1 MPISRKLGGPILVWA
16 CLAAAG
22 VGFAIGMRFRVTL
35 LLAAA
40 VLLSVVT
47 IAVAIHAGWS
57 VSHTVGVLVLLL
69 AIQQAS
75 YLLGLFASMRR

>member
-1 MPISRKLGGPILVWA
+1 MWA

-22 VGFAIGMRFRVTL
+22 VGFAIGLRFRVTL

-40 VLLSVVT
+40 VLLSVAT
-47 IAVAIHAGWS
+47 IAVAIDAGWS

-75 YLLGLFASMRR
+75 YLLGLLASMRR

>member
-1 MPISRKLGGPILVWA
+1 MWA

-22 VGFAIGMRFRVTL
+22 VGFAIGMRFRVTF

-40 VLLSVVT
+40 ALLAVAT

-57 VSHTVGVLVLLL
+57 VPHTLGVLVLLL

-75 YLLGLFASMRR
+75 YLVGLYASVRR

>member
-1 MPISRKLGGPILVWA
+1 MWA

-22 VGFAIGMRFRVTL
+22 VGFAIGMRYRVTL

-40 VLLSVVT
+40 ALLSVAT
-47 IAVAIHAGWS
+47 IAVAIQAGWS

-69 AIQQAS
+69 AVQQAS
-75 YLLGLFASMRR
+75 YLLGLFASVRR

>member
-1 MPISRKLGGPILVWA
+1 VWA

-22 VGFAIGMRFRVTL
+22 VGFAIGMRYRVTL

-40 VLLSVVT
+40 ALLSVAT
-47 IAVAIHAGWS
+47 IAVAIQAGWS

-69 AIQQAS
+69 AVQQAS
-75 YLLGLFASMRR
+75 YLLGLFASVRR

>member
-1 MPISRKLGGPILVWA
+1 VWA

-22 VGFAIGMRFRVTL
+22 VGFAIGMRFRVMF

-40 VLLSVVT
+40 VLFTVAT
-47 IAVAIHAGWS
+47 IAVAVSGGWS

-69 AIQQAS
+69 AIQQTS
-75 YLLGLFASMRR
+75 YLLGLFVSMRR

>member
-1 MPISRKLGGPILVWA
+1 
-16 CLAAAG
+16 
-22 VGFAIGMRFRVTL
+22 
-35 LLAAA
+35 
-40 VLLSVVT
+40 
-47 IAVAIHAGWS
+47 VAIHAGWS

>member
-1 MPISRKLGGPILVWA
+1 VWA

-40 VLLSVVT
+40 ALLTVAT
-47 IAVAIHAGWS
+47 IAVAINAGWS
-57 VSHTVGVLVLLL
+57 VAHTAGVLVLLL

-75 YLLGLFASMRR
+75 YLLGLYASVRR

>member
-1 MPISRKLGGPILVWA
+1 VWA

-22 VGFAIGMRFRVTL
+22 VGFAIGMRFRVTF

-40 VLLSVVT
+40 VLLTVAT
-47 IAVAIHAGWS
+47 IAVAVADGWS
-57 VSHTVGVLVLLL
+57 ISHTVGVLVLLL

-75 YLLGLFASMRR
+75 YLVGLYASVRR